1 MKMNQQRLFDPF
13 VFVGPAVAQR
23 RFINKRAENV
33 TERNN
38 DARFVSLFLGSCSTA
53 WTSVTTWVNRC
64 SGMA

>member
-33 TERNN
+33 INKRAENVTERNN
-38 DARFVSLFLGSCSTA
+38 DARFVSLFLE
-53 WTSVTTWVNRC
+53 
-64 SGMA
+64 

>member
-38 DARFVSLFLGSCSTA
+38 DARFVSLFLE
-53 WTSVTTWVNRC
+53 
-64 SGMA
+64 